1 MKLKLKE
8 INEIEAGDIWA
19 MKKKY
24 QEILVTNFDVNKI
37 NGLLDKQ
44 SVWFKTDNKARL
56 NTFKEQIEAMF
67 GLIPIDF
74 NECLLANRNN

>member
-1 MKLKLKE
+1 M
-8 INEIEAGDIWA
+8 GDEEKIS
-19 MKKKY
+19 
-24 QEILVTNFDVNKI
+24 EILVPNFDANKI

-74 NECLLANRNN
+74 NVWENARDTFIEKINYIIGV